1 MLYTVGEMSKML
13 EIPTSTLRYYDKE
26 GLLPFVERSKSGIR
40 MFKEADYEWLQVINC
55 LKKAGMSLKDIKNY
69 IYMAMEGDKTI
80 DERLSLFQKQKK
92 AIEDQISELQE
103 TLNIVNF
110 KCWYYEKAKE
120 AGTTSV
126 PHNMP
131 VDEIPQEYRS
141 AREKLRNI
149 K

>member
-126 PHNMP
+126 PRNMP

>member
-103 TLNIVNF
+103 TLNVVNF

-126 PHNMP
+126 PRNMTA
-131 VDEIPQEYRS
+131 DEIPQEYRS